1 MADTQI
7 IAVLGAGLMGHG
19 IALTF
24 ARAGHKVRVYDPYP
38 AGLEILQDRVR
49 SSLEAMGVTGPAIEE
64 TLARI
69 ATEPK
74 LSRAVA
80 GTDIVFEAAPEKPEL
95 KRSLFKEVEQ
105 HAPATAILASNTSV
119 IPITTIMSDLA
130 DRTRALGTH
139 WWNPP
144 HMIPLVEVIR
154 TEWTLKP
161 AIDKAVALLESVG
174 KTPVRVE
181 KDVAGFIGNRLQHA
195 MWREAIYLVESG
207 VCTAEA
213 VDQVVNASFGRRLSV
228 LGPLANADL
237 VGTDL
242 TLDIHE
248 NVLAD
253 LDNRPAP
260 SPYLRGLVEAGKLGM
275 KTGEGFM
282 SWTPEEADAVRQR
295 VAAHLRRLETILK
308 D

>member
-1 MADTQI
+1 MIDLRNI
-7 IAVLGAGLMGHG
+7 SVLGAGLMGHG

-24 ARAGHKVRVYDPYP
+24 ARAGHNVAVYDAFP
-38 AGLEILQDRVR
+38 AGLETLHDRVR
-49 SSLEAMGVTGPAIEE
+49 ASLAALGVEGAAADE
-64 TLARI
+64 TLSRI
-69 ATEPK
+69 SAEGD
-74 LSRAVA
+74 LAQCVSEA
-80 GTDIVFEAAPEKPEL
+80 DYVFEAAPEKPEL
-95 KRSLFKEVEQ
+95 KKALFADVEQ
-105 HAPATAILASNTSV
+105 HAPPTCIFASNTSV
-119 IPITTIMSDLA
+119 IPITTIMSDLKE
-130 DRTRALGTH
+130 RSRAIGTH

-154 TEWTLKP
+154 TEWTGED
-161 AIDKAVALLESVG
+161 AMVSTVDLLASVG

-195 MWREAIYLVESG
+195 MWREAINLVEMG

-228 LGPLANADL
+228 LGPLTNADL

-253 LDNRPAP
+253 LDNRPEP
-260 SPYLRGLVEAGKLGM
+260 SPYLRSLVEAGKLGM
-275 KTGEGFM
+275 KSGEGFQN
-282 SWTPEEADAVRQR
+282 WTPEEADKVRRR
-295 VAAHLRRLETILK
+295 VASHLRKLETIL
-308 D
+308 

>member
-1 MADTQI
+1 MTAALNI
-7 IAVLGAGLMGHG
+7 SVLGAGLMGHG

-24 ARAGHKVRVYDPYP
+24 AKAGHQVKVYDPFTESLDLLHGRI
-38 AGLEILQDRVR
+38 AA
-49 SSLEAMGVTGPAIEE
+49 SLEAMGVLEGDAK
-64 TLARI
+64 A
-69 ATEPK
+69 A
-74 LSRAVA
+74 LSRVQAVPEIA
-80 GTDIVFEAAPEKPEL
+80 ACVGEADFVFEAAPEKPEL
-95 KRSLFKEVEQ
+95 KKALFRDAEV
-105 HAPATAILASNTSV
+105 HAPKSAILASNTSV

-130 DRTRALGTH
+130 DKTRAIGTH

-154 TEWTLKP
+154 TEWTSETT
-161 AIDKAVALLESVG
+161 IEETVNLLDAVG

-260 SPYLRGLVEAGKLGM
+260 SPYLRELVDAGKLGM
-275 KTGEGFM
+275 KSGEGFRN
-282 SWTPEEADAVRQR
+282 WTPEEADEVRQR
-295 VAAHLRRLETILK
+295 VAAHLRRLETILT
-308 D
+308 